1 MYGNSG
7 RNDMPSLHFK
17 NTPVCW
23 DFLALMFDFF
33 SLSSCCV
40 VRAWHSN
47 LFSKSKSLCRR
58 LPCLPCINYVDIVA
72 LTSDLLTVQF
82 LDVWHFEWGNI
93 STTFQV
99 KIRPMC
105 RRLSVVAQR
114 CDANL
119 FRKTLARYGA
129 RPLFTRSDPT
139 DRQTDRQTLQCVVR
153 PPTGG
158 HLLNCRKDIGLLY
171 ATGEARYAAG
181 MLHSAHTWFV
191 QRKWL
196 INAGMSDH
204 VHQTAMR
211 IPHSTRQCY
220 SCRLRKAVMRC

>member
-1 MYGNSG
+1 MVKADLFCHFKRVFSDSIRTTASNSIRHSCIATYNEMYGNSG

-58 LPCLPCINYVDIVA
+58 LPCLPCINYVDLVA

-139 DRQTDRQTLQCVVR
+139 DRQTDRHC
-153 PPTGG
+153 
-158 HLLNCRKDIGLLY
+158 
-171 ATGEARYAAG
+171 
-181 MLHSAHTWFV
+181 
-191 QRKWL
+191 
-196 INAGMSDH
+196 NA
-204 VHQTAMR
+204 
-211 IPHSTRQCY
+211 
-220 SCRLRKAVMRC
+220 

>member
-58 LPCLPCINYVDIVA
+58 LPCLPCINYVDLVA

-139 DRQTDRQTLQCVVR
+139 DRQTDRQT
-153 PPTGG
+153 
-158 HLLNCRKDIGLLY
+158 DI
-171 ATGEARYAAG
+171 
-181 MLHSAHTWFV
+181 
-191 QRKWL
+191 
-196 INAGMSDH
+196 
-204 VHQTAMR
+204 AMR
-211 IPHSTRQCY
+211 SAASYWGTPAQLPERYRPIVRYWRSPICRSNAAQCTRLVC
-220 SCRLRKAVMRC
+220 SA